1 MDSAFKLFRNL
12 QCRLFEDKNDN
23 IPKYRCSDH
32 YATVYRFEIT
42 KYRDM
47 MQPRIVDEII
57 IFSRKPETRLE
68 RHVVQAVI
76 RLIDNAQHD
85 SKRLNSYN
93 LV

>member
-1 MDSAFKLFRNL
+1 MFSNCLGIYIVDF
-12 QCRLFEDKNDN
+12 FEDKNDN
-23 IPKYRCSDH
+23 ILKYRSSDH
-32 YATVYRFEIT
+32 YVYRFEIT

-47 MQPRIVDEII
+47 MQPTIVDKII

-76 RLIDNAQHD
+76 RLIDNAQDD

-93 LV
+93 LAW